1 MLRST
6 YILNQH
12 HIINMT
18 SKLIS
23 THTTKKCMRCGEP
36 LKSFVAYIPNLGE
49 TCMKCYIECA
59 INDEKTLIH

>member
-1 MLRST
+1 
-6 YILNQH
+6 
-12 HIINMT
+12 MT

-36 LKSFVAYIPNLGE
+36 LKSFIAYIPNLGE
-49 TCMKCYIECA
+49 ACMRCYVEYA